1 MHGDARA
8 QDDAGIIRFARGAVV
23 NRRIALWLLALAL
36 MAGFVAL
43 GRWQLQRA
51 DEKQRMLD
59 QVALALAGR
68 HAQSLSVAA
77 DEDTS
82 AYAWASG
89 RGHFVSAPVLLLD
102 NQRRGDQ
109 VGVHVLAV
117 FEPEGS
123 RALLVDLGWLPVAG
137 DRRMPEVIL
146 PAGNVAIA
154 GLLTPPPAAGI
165 ALGAAHVQIDS
176 TRWLLTRVDLAA
188 LATALHSKL
197 ATRVLRLDPALALGY
212 ARDLNVLPNTLPPE
226 RHRGYAVQWF
236 GLALATLLVALF
248 LGFRRRP
255 Q

>member
-1 MHGDARA
+1 M
-8 QDDAGIIRFARGAVV
+8 
-23 NRRIALWLLALAL
+23 NRRIGLWLLALAL
-36 MAGFVAL
+36 MAGFAAL

-51 DEKQRMLD
+51 DDKQRMLD
-59 QVALALAGR
+59 QVALAVAGKQ
-68 HAQSLSVAA
+68 ALSLSSAS
-77 DEDTS
+77 DEETI

-102 NQRRGDQ
+102 NQRRGDR
-109 VGVHVLAV
+109 VGVHVLSV

-137 DRRMPEVIL
+137 ERRMPEVKL
-146 PAGNVAIA
+146 PTGNVAIA

-165 ALGAAHVQIDS
+165 ALGAAYDQLDP
-176 TRWLLTRVDLAA
+176 TRWLLTRVDLVA
-188 LATALHSKL
+188 LASVLHIKL
-197 ATRVLRLDPALALGY
+197 APRVLRLDPAQSLGY

-236 GLALATLLVALF
+236 GLSLATLLVALF
-248 LGFRRRP
+248 LSFRRRP